1 MTVLGTMDAPLDL
14 FGGLV
19 TDMSPAD
26 VPAGASPD
34 CADVAFTAGAVKTRP
49 GLASMY
55 APLAGNPTINYLK
68 TFIQPNLAQTLLALD
83 SAGTLWGE
91 LTPGVL
97 SQVATGLVA
106 GARAKSATLFGRE
119 YLAISDGKF
128 GVDIPR
134 QYDGTNFDRVS
145 QVGPGAGPTAVSDA
159 AAEPSLTIAAAPT
172 GAVRTNAVSIITTTA
187 VHGYAAGQTVTIAG
201 VTDAS
206 FNGVFV
212 VAATPS
218 PSSFTY
224 LQVGAASASG
234 AGTATLTPQISAG
247 VHQVAVLFK
256 TRQGYLTQPSP
267 PVSWTAAGG
276 CRVVLSGIPLALGD
290 QNVVAR
296 IVMFTA
302 SGGDS
307 FFYTTGLAN
316 TPSMVIPDNTT
327 TSVTLDFSDT
337 VLLAGSSGDSLFR
350 LVELGEC
357 SGVIGYSSRL
367 FWWGERNKAENFA
380 NLSFDG
386 GWSGN
391 TPLGW
396 VTDITSGA
404 GGLRDFS
411 SIWGADYNIIGDG
424 TTAIRGMITQPAALD
439 SDGVP
444 RIAPN
449 VGYSVRARVRAY
461 PTVTQGML
469 HNELYSLSAGLQT
482 AGLQVTAAQVNSQA
496 GFGEF
501 ISVLTAPLASVPADL
516 LLRVYAD
523 GTPTN
528 GGGFVIDNIEIFPTA
543 LPYNASL
550 VRASLAADPES
561 YDGVSGLLSVA
572 ENNGQ
577 AVRAAFVLRGQ
588 LYFVKEHS
596 IYSTQD
602 DGVNEPANWTLTEV
616 SRTVGTFSVHGAEVG
631 EDWAVIADRSGLY
644 IFDGGEPVKISQEIQ
659 PLWDQINWA
668 AGHTLWVR
676 VDTRAK
682 RILVGV
688 PMAPATQPNR
698 ILVLDYRDL
707 GSASDIASQG
717 SIHSSSYTGRFIAT
731 GRCRKWAPWNIVANS
746 ATLAERPDGT
756 AQFFVGNG
764 ASNGKIYELSDAQL
778 SDDGAAI
785 AGYYTTYFVPSLDE
799 EQQFQL
805 QSHRKLFAYLT
816 CYVEGAGNLNL
827 STLPVN
833 EAFATALA
841 PLPLSVPAPKDLE
854 LPINILA
861 ERVAFQVGTSQPG
874 AWFRLARFVPSLK
887 TDPWSPV
894 RGGN

>member
-1 MTVLGTMDAPLDL
+1 MT
-14 FGGLV
+14 
-19 TDMSPAD
+19 
-26 VPAGASPD
+26 
-34 CADVAFTAGAVKTRP
+34 
-49 GLASMY
+49 
-55 APLAGNPTINYLK
+55 
-68 TFIQPNLAQTLLALD
+68 
-83 SAGTLWGE
+83 
-91 LTPGVL
+91 
-97 SQVATGLVA
+97 
-106 GARAKSATLFGRE
+106 
-119 YLAISDGKF
+119 
-128 GVDIPR
+128 
-134 QYDGTNFDRVS
+134 
-145 QVGPGAGPTAVSDA
+145 
-159 AAEPSLTIAAAPT
+159 
-172 GAVRTNAVSIITTTA
+172 
-187 VHGYAAGQTVTIAG
+187 
-201 VTDAS
+201 
-206 FNGVFV
+206 
-212 VAATPS
+212 
-218 PSSFTY
+218 
-224 LQVGAASASG
+224 
-234 AGTATLTPQISAG
+234 TLTPQISAG

-276 CRVVLSGIPLALGD
+276 RRVVLGGIPLALGD
-290 QNVVAR
+290 QNVNDGTDAL
-296 IVMFTA
+296 MFTA

-316 TPSMVIPDNTT
+316 TPTMVIPDNTT

-357 SGVIGYSSRL
+357 VGVIGYSSRL

-386 GWSGN
+386 GWSGH

-439 SDGVP
+439 PDGVP

-461 PTVTQGML
+461 PTVTQGTL
-469 HNELYSLSAGLQT
+469 HIELYSLSAGLQT

-501 ISVLTAPLASVPADL
+501 IGVLSAPLASVPADL

-543 LPYNASL
+543 LPYNSSL
-550 VRASLAADPES
+550 VRASFPEDPES
-561 YDGVSGLLSVA
+561 YDGVTGLLAVA
-572 ENNGQ
+572 ANNGQ
-577 AVRAAFVLRGQ
+577 AVRAAFVLRGL

-596 IYSTQD
+596 IHATQD
-602 DGVNEPANWTLTEV
+602 DGVNEPAHWTLNEV
-616 SRTVGTFSVHGAEVG
+616 SRTVGTFSVHGTDVG

-668 AGHTLWVR
+668 AGQTLWVR

-688 PMAPATQPNR
+688 PIAPATQPNR
-698 ILVLDYRDL
+698 VLALDYRGL
-707 GSASDIASQG
+707 GSASE
-717 SIHSSSYTGRFIAT
+717 IAT
-731 GRCRKWAPWNIVANS
+731 LSSLHASAYTQPIYRHGPLPQMGSVGYRAANS
-746 ATLAERPDGT
+746 ATRSRGAPTAPHSYFWATEAPAER
-756 AQFFVGNG
+756 
-764 ASNGKIYELSDAQL
+764 
-778 SDDGAAI
+778 
-785 AGYYTTYFVPSLDE
+785 
-799 EQQFQL
+799 
-805 QSHRKLFAYLT
+805 
-816 CYVEGAGNLNL
+816 
-827 STLPVN
+827 
-833 EAFATALA
+833 ATA
-841 PLPLSVPAPKDLE
+841 
-854 LPINILA
+854 
-861 ERVAFQVGTSQPG
+861 RFTS
-874 AWFRLARFVPSLK
+874 
-887 TDPWSPV
+887 
-894 RGGN
+894 